1 MQSMKISN
9 PPQSFVTLNNGVK
22 MPALGL
28 GVYQSEPG
36 AETQNAI
43 LWALQAG
50 YRHIDTAKRYDNETD
65 VGQALKRSGLLRQEI
80 FVTTKLWND
89 DQGYQQT
96 LTAFDASLKRL
107 GLDFVDLYLIHW
119 PVPGKRLDTWKA
131 MVRIFNEGRAR
142 AIGVSNYQER
152 HLQEIFNDSAVVP
165 AVNQVEFSPF
175 LYQKDL
181 MNFCRRHGVQ
191 LEAYGPLT
199 QGKKLSHPV
208 VAGIALQ
215 NGRTA
220 AQVLIRWALQH
231 DLVVIPKS
239 TRRARIEEN
248 AGVFDFALSAQ
259 EMAALDNLNEN
270 FHTEWDPTEVA

>member
-1 MQSMKISN
+1 MNTTETLQPI
-9 PPQSFVTLNNGVK
+9 VILNNSVK

-36 AETQNAI
+36 DETQNAI
-43 LWALQAG
+43 LWALEAG

-65 VGQALKRSGLLRQEI
+65 VGQALKRGGVPRQEI

-89 DQGYQQT
+89 DQGYDQT
-96 LTAFDASLKRL
+96 LAAFDASLKRL
-107 GLDFVDLYLIHW
+107 GLSFVDLYLIHW

-131 MVRIFNEGRAR
+131 MTRILKEGRAR
-142 AIGVSNYQER
+142 AIGVSNYLER
-152 HLQEIFNDSAVVP
+152 HLTELFDHSDVVP

-181 MNFCRRHGVQ
+181 LDFCRRHDVQ

-199 QGKKLSHPV
+199 QGKRLDHPV
-208 VAGIALQ
+208 VAAVAARQ
-215 NGRTA
+215 GRTS

-231 DLVVIPKS
+231 NLVVIPKS
-239 TRRARIEEN
+239 VRRARIEEN
-248 AGVFDFALSAQ
+248 AGVFDFALSTQ
-259 EMAALDNLNEN
+259 DMAELDSLNEN

>member
-1 MQSMKISN
+1 MNATEILQPI
-9 PPQSFVTLNNGVK
+9 VTLNNSVK

-36 AETQNAI
+36 DETQNAI
-43 LWALQAG
+43 LWALEAG
-50 YRHIDTAKRYDNETD
+50 YRHIDTAKRYDNEVD
-65 VGQALKRSGLLRQEI
+65 VGQALKRGGLPRQEI

-89 DQGYQQT
+89 DQGYDRT
-96 LTAFDASLKRL
+96 LAAFDASLKRL
-107 GLDFVDLYLIHW
+107 DLDFVDLYLVHW

-131 MVRIFNEGRAR
+131 MTRILKEGRAR
-142 AIGVSNYQER
+142 AIGVSNYLER
-152 HLQEIFNDSAVVP
+152 HLTELFDHSDVVP

-181 MNFCRRHGVQ
+181 LDFCRRHDVQ

-199 QGKKLSHPV
+199 QGKRLDHPV
-208 VAGIALQ
+208 VAAVAARQ
-215 NGRTA
+215 GRTS

-239 TRRARIEEN
+239 VRRVRINEN
-248 AGVFDFALSAQ
+248 AGVFDFTLSAQ
-259 EMAALDNLNEN
+259 DMAELDSLNEN

>member
-1 MQSMKISN
+1 MNTTETLQSL
-9 PPQSFVTLNNGVK
+9 VTLNNGVK

-36 AETQNAI
+36 DETQNAI
-43 LWALQAG
+43 LWALEAG

-65 VGQALKRSGLLRQEI
+65 VGQAFKRGGLPRQEI

-89 DQGYQQT
+89 DQGYDRT
-96 LTAFDASLKRL
+96 LAAFDASLKRL
-107 GLDFVDLYLIHW
+107 DLDFVDLYLVHW

-131 MVRIFNEGRAR
+131 MTRILKEGRAR
-142 AIGVSNYQER
+142 AIGVSNYLER
-152 HLQEIFNDSAVVP
+152 HLKELFDHSDVVP
-165 AVNQVEFSPF
+165 AVNQIEFGPF

-181 MNFCRRHGVQ
+181 LDFCRRHGVQ

-199 QGKKLSHPV
+199 QGKRLDHPV
-208 VAGIALQ
+208 VVAIAARQ
-215 NGRTA
+215 GRTS

-239 TRRARIEEN
+239 VRRARIEEN
-248 AGVFDFALSAQ
+248 AGVFDFALSMQ
-259 EMAALDNLNEN
+259 DMAELDSLNEN
-270 FHTEWDPTEVA
+270 LHTEWDPAEVA